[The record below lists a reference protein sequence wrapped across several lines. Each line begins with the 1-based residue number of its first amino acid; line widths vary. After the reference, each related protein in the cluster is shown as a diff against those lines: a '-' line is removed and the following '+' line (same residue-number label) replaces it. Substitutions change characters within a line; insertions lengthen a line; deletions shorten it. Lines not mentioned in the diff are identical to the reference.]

1 MSISSLQSP
10 ILDFIQMVDKKKR
23 QDKLISLSKEKS
35 YAYLATRDYDR
46 IDPLCA
52 SFQGAHLGPGAGTGD
67 GRDSGAG
74 QTNGDVRLARDGL
87 ERLASVPKLPPRA
100 QSGPVVGLSSQL
112 DSVAPAGRSLC
123 ACWRNDSAGS

>member
-1 MSISSLQSP
+1 MAIPELVVPKSIPAIMVGFTSLSP
-10 ILDFIQMVDKKKR
+10 AGMQTVKSIILRGVRQIVGDWRLLDFIQMVDKKKR

-74 QTNGDVRLARDGL
+74 QTNGDVRLAR
-87 ERLASVPKLPPRA
+87 
-100 QSGPVVGLSSQL
+100 
-112 DSVAPAGRSLC
+112 
-123 ACWRNDSAGS
+123 